1 MTSQH
6 PETPGRKLTAH
17 NQEGGGRNKTQA
29 LVYIVTFIGCII
41 FLFPFASMISTS
53 LKSYAEAKS
62 LPVQLIPRV
71 IRWSNYREAIRLA
84 PFFWRWMLNSAFL
97 SLVPTVGIVL
107 ASSMAGYAFARL
119 RAPFKNQLFAIVLA
133 TLMLPTTAMV
143 VPIFLFWRSFHA
155 IGTYWPLI
163 LPFFCGDAFN
173 VFLFRQFFAG
183 MPKELEDAAIMDG
196 CSRFRIWWAIFLPNS
211 FPVIAT
217 SAIWFF
223 NWRWN
228 EYLTPRFFLNA
239 METYPLSVGLT
250 VAYSKDMM
258 TPIQLVSV
266 AAVIFTIP
274 TIIIFALGQK
284 YLTQGFVTSGL
295 KG

>member
-1 MTSQH
+1 MT
-6 PETPGRKLTAH
+6 PENLETIKQKLKKD
-17 NQEGGGRNKTQA
+17 NPGGGNRKKSKV
-29 LVYIVTFIGCII
+29 LVYLLTFVCCAI
-41 FLFPFASMISTS
+41 FLFPFASMLSTS
-53 LKSYAEAKS
+53 LKSYTEAKS
-62 LPVQLIPRV
+62 LPVHLIPDV
-71 IRWSNYREAIRLA
+71 WRWSNYSEAIRLA
-84 PFFWRWMLNSAFL
+84 PLFWRWMLNSVFL
-97 SLVPTVGIVL
+97 SLVPTIGIVL

-155 IGTYWPLI
+155 VGTYWPLI

-183 MPKELEDAAIMDG
+183 MPKELEDAAIVDG
-196 CSRFRIWWAIFLPNS
+196 CNRFRIWWQIFMPNS

-228 EYLTPRFFLNA
+228 EYLTPRFFLNS
-239 METYPLSVGLT
+239 MEKYPLSVGLT
-250 VAYSKDMM
+250 IAYSKDMIV
-258 TPIQLVSV
+258 PIQLVSV
-266 AAVIFTIP
+266 AAVIFTVP